1 MQYRE
6 RLASI
11 PGLTPLGDAE
21 MTDRHAW
28 HLFIV
33 RVDPDA
39 AGIDR
44 STFMAALKADNI
56 GTGIHFRAVHTQK
69 WFVDHPD
76 RWRGADLVNT
86 EWNSD
91 RICSLPLFP
100 GMTDE
105 DVDEVVASIRNAVP
119 SIRGVPA

>member
-1 MQYRE
+1 M
-6 RLASI
+6 
-11 PGLTPLGDAE
+11 PGILPLGDSDE
-21 MTDRHAW
+21 MDRHAW

-44 STFMAALKADNI
+44 EGFMAALKSRNI
-56 GTGIHFRAVHTQK
+56 GTGIHFRAAHGQR

-76 RWRGADLVNT
+76 RWRSVDLPNT
-86 EWNSD
+86 EWNSE

-100 GMTDE
+100 AMRDE
-105 DVDEVVASIRNAVP
+105 DVDEVAEAIRAIVP
-119 SIRGVPA
+119 STGGVPA